1 MIIWNWGHP
10 LNSDPNF
17 QMPTLSTCSRPPG
30 LSVGLPGSVVSSL
43 PLGDVAASLA
53 DHLPTWGVGPT
64 LHLKESI
71 TCVTGDPQLVKG
83 KSGE

>member
-10 LNSDPNF
+10 KFGS
-17 QMPTLSTCSRPPG
+17 QIKMPTWSTCSRPPG

-53 DHLPTWGVGPT
+53 DHLPLDLGSGAHFT
-64 LHLKESI
+64 LQSI